1 MADSDVSPPGLA
13 SAQPPSRTIRLDL
26 GKAGWMYLYFLT
38 IVFAYI
44 ILTLTGHEIGVRW
57 LFGGADTQQILGIS
71 PANDFLYI
79 LSILMVIALIGVI
92 LYFRSLRADATNRTD
107 LSRSL
112 TTFSISIIGV
122 LVLWGIFL
130 FIIGL
135 DENVTADDAFQ
146 LAGLVISPLGTII
159 GFVAGQSAGAAGAVN
174 GGFGL
179 LLDAQ
184 WGLFIAAPVMAFAIA
199 AVPQWLRGNRR
210 AVLVT
215 AAAVAPYLALVA
227 AYKVWWGEWG
237 PPARYLVPIVPLTAG
252 ALGAWLSRASILSRS
267 LVAVTWAAGM
277 LLTLIGYADPQRFYH
292 HPDGVNK
299 LVGELHRATHL
310 GFDRLLVPF
319 QPYSP
324 GTLAERFWISLCALA
339 GLFLLAWAIGS
350 VPNGLRRRI
359 TRTIRLDRPR

>member
-159 GFVAGQSAGAAGAVN
+159 GFVAGQSAGASSQGALVEELRQAN
-174 GGFGL
+174 L
-179 LLDAQ
+179 Q
-184 WGLFIAAPVMAFAIA
+184 AIA
-199 AVPQWLRGNRR
+199 
-210 AVLVT
+210 
-215 AAAVAPYLALVA
+215 
-227 AYKVWWGEWG
+227 
-237 PPARYLVPIVPLTAG
+237 
-252 ALGAWLSRASILSRS
+252 
-267 LVAVTWAAGM
+267 M
-277 LLTLIGYADPQRFYH
+277 
-292 HPDGVNK
+292 
-299 LVGELHRATHL
+299 
-310 GFDRLLVPF
+310 
-319 QPYSP
+319 
-324 GTLAERFWISLCALA
+324 A
-339 GLFLLAWAIGS
+339 GLVEPGRMPPDLKTPS
-350 VPNGLRRRI
+350 PN
-359 TRTIRLDRPR
+359 PNPSPN